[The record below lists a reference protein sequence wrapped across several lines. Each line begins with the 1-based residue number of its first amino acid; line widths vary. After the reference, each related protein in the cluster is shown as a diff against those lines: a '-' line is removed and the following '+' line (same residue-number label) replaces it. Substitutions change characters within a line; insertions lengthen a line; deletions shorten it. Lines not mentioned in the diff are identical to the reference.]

1 MANLKQSKKRAIQDI
16 KRRSR
21 NKSRL
26 SSVRTYIKK
35 FLHLINTDNLN
46 SAEKE
51 FSFLM
56 SKIDKSVTK
65 GIFKKGKANRLK
77 HKLNLKLKL
86 IKVNSGM

>member
-1 MANLKQSKKRAIQDI
+1 MANVKQSKKRAIQDV

-35 FLHLINTDNLN
+35 FLHLIALGDFQLASNN
-46 SAEKE
+46 
-51 FSFLM
+51 FSFLT

-65 GIFKKGKANRLK
+65 GIFKKKKASRLK
-77 HKLNLKLKL
+77 HKLNLKLKS
-86 IKVNSGM
+86 IKLN